1 MVEANEL
8 REMPIDE
15 LEATLDE
22 MQQELM
28 HERGV
33 AAMGGAPPDPGRI
46 RELRKTVARI
56 KTIQDQRAVDE
67 ADTERGTR

>member
-1 MVEANEL
+1 MDADEI
-8 REMPIDE
+8 REMERED
-15 LEATLDE
+15 LLATLKD

-56 KTIQDQRAVDE
+56 KTIIHEQDTLDQA
-67 ADTERGTR
+67 ERGTA

>member
-1 MVEANEL
+1 MMDAGEL
-8 REMPIDE
+8 RAMDPDE
-15 LEATLDE
+15 LQATLEE

-56 KTIQDQRAVDE
+56 KTIIHER
-67 ADTERGTR
+67 DTEAQRGTA